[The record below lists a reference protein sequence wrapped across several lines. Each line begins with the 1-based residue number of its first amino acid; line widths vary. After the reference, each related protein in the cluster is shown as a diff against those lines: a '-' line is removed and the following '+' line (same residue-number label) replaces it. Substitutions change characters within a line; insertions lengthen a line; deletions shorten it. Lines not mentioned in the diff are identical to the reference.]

1 MTRTSIYI
9 ILNGRCNSKL
19 YIRKYI
25 MIEYIFTF
33 IIFIFLLL
41 FAYIKLKYPF
51 WSSQPVFHN
60 YDILR
65 RLCSTPF
72 IINKFQHF
80 KNKYCN
86 LENIKTNYYIDCKE
100 ENKQHAVNLVQSFY
114 FNTDQILHTIQRN
127 DIDCIMTG
135 SSELPMM
142 SIFFE
147 NELKCDTGSLIQQI
161 KTPRGIIFSRPLY
174 FWYMN
179 SLTDTNYNENKI
191 YYIDYLCVDRVKE
204 KKSVFRELLQTH
216 LYNQHNL
223 NKDLQISLIKKEIE
237 LFEGVIPL
245 VNYQTFTF
253 KLRNHKIMPLP
264 PHYYMIELEKENFD
278 VLVDFLYTNKDYC
291 YKTKLYDVLIFPD
304 IGNIQQM
311 VTCGLMKIFCLRNRE
326 NIYGFYFFKD
336 AKMYYEEIEG
346 NTLHFIGSIMNCLIP
361 SLFYNGFLNSLK
373 KILKKDSSF
382 MMLLFEDIGHN
393 CILYEFWKNN
403 YLPVFTNK
411 TAYYLHNFVHPKSP
425 LDKKRVFVL
434 L

>member
-1 MTRTSIYI
+1 MRINICI
-9 ILNGRCNSKL
+9 ILKGRYNLQL

-33 IIFIFLLL
+33 IIFIFLFF

-51 WSSQPVFHN
+51 WSCQPMFHD
-60 YDILR
+60 YDVLR
-65 RLCSTPF
+65 RLCSVPF
-72 IINKFQHF
+72 VINKYGFS

-86 LENIKTNYYIDCKE
+86 VDKVKTNEYIDCKE
-100 ENKQHAVNLVQSFY
+100 ENKNIATDLVQSY
-114 FNTDQILHTIQRN
+114 YLNTDQILHTIQRS
-127 DIDCIMTG
+127 DIDSLMSG
-135 SSELPMM
+135 SSNRSFM

-147 NELKCDTGSLIQQI
+147 KELKCDTGSLIQEI
-161 KTPRGIIFSRPLY
+161 KTPSGIVFSRPLS
-174 FWYMN
+174 FWYTE
-179 SLTDTNYNENKI
+179 STSDTNYIENRL
-191 YYIDYLCVDRVKE
+191 YLIDYLCVHRGKE
-204 KKSVFRELLQTH
+204 QKQVYRELLQTH
-216 LYNQHNL
+216 LYNQQNI
-223 NKDLQISLIKKEIE
+223 NKNVNISLIKKEIA
-237 LFEGVIPL
+237 LFEGVVPF
-245 VNYQTFTF
+245 VSYHTYTF
-253 KLRNHKIMPLP
+253 KLRNHNIMPLP
-264 PHYYMIELEKENFD
+264 PHYYIIELEKENFD

-311 VTCGLMKIFCLRNRE
+311 VACGLLKIFCLRNRQ

-361 SLFYNGFLNSLK
+361 TLFYNGFLNSLK

-411 TAYYLHNFVHPKSP
+411 TAYYLHNFIHPKSP